1 MFTELAPVLKDRL
14 VTLSILHIKDE
25 QFQISIVPKT
35 LKEGENKAL
44 TEAFSLKGTLA
55 ELDAELPAAILK
67 YATGYAELNVAVNAL
82 DAATKAQDE
91 AKKALQ
97 KEAEEKRKAKV
108 NGKTVPPAPPTPP
121 KKPTPP
127 SLFADDSPAPT
138 ASTPAEPVVSL
149 FDNPAP
155 ASVDAPAS
163 EESATT
169 ESEDDIEQSILEEIE
184 EGEEEQTAI
193 AA

>member
-1 MFTELAPVLKDRL
+1 MFTELAPVIKDRL

-25 QFQISIVPKT
+25 QFQVSIVPKT
-35 LKEGENKAL
+35 LKDGENKAL
-44 TEAFSLKGTLA
+44 TEPFSLKGTLA

-67 YATGYAELNVAVNAL
+67 YATGYSELNIAVNAL

-121 KKPTPP
+121 KKPAPP
-127 SLFADDSPAPT
+127 SLFADDNPAPDA
-138 ASTPAEPVVSL
+138 ASAEPPAVSL
-149 FDNPAP
+149 FDSPAP
-155 ASVDAPAS
+155 ATVEAPAADDT
-163 EESATT
+163 EE
-169 ESEDDIEQSILEEIE
+169 DVEQSILEEIE
-184 EGEEEQTAI
+184 EEEQTAI